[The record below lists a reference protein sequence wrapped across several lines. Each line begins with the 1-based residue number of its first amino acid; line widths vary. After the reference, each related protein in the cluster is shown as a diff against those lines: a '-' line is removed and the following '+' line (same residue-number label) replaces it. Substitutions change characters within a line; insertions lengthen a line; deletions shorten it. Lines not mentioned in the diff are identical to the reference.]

1 MYVLQTDEAIN
12 WFQKRLKNAV
22 NYGLSSEDN
31 KLFGKNYTYIYVFYH
46 INIFIFIL
54 EIFITST
61 LSDVDIKKQINNT
74 VIPSFFE
81 NIVTRKVNKSV
92 RILYY

>member
-1 MYVLQTDEAIN
+1 M
-12 WFQKRLKNAV
+12 KNAV

-31 KLFGKNYTYIYVFYH
+31 KLFGTNYTYVYILYH
-46 INIFIFIL
+46 IYLLICIFIL

-61 LSDVDIKKQINNT
+61 LSDVDIKKQINST

-81 NIVTRKVNKSV
+81 NIVTKKVNKPV
-92 RILYY
+92 RILY